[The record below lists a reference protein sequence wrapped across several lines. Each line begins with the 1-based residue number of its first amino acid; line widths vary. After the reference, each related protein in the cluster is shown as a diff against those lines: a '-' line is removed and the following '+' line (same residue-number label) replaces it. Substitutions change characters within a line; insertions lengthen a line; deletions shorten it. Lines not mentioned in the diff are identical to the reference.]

1 MGCNEETGLQEI
13 DGNHNIEI
21 LPNSS
26 KLQKISK
33 IDFSKNNNKYITN
46 CSNYF
51 KKEDKRQNF
60 SENILRIPSF
70 SEEFE
75 KLLQLKKEDMEWKSA
90 REIFGDD
97 VNIFGETTSM
107 NDIILG
113 PADNSYFVSAIS
125 SLSNYPNIILQL
137 FRTFKLPE
145 NGEPIEVC
153 IKIEGNW
160 TVIYLDDKFLVNKE
174 NNMPIFS
181 YSPTK
186 NIWGLIL
193 EKAWSK
199 IKGGYENILNGKSKD
214 VFDAFTPFR
223 ILEINLKKFE
233 EELFW
238 KYIKTSIEHNC
249 IITCVTKSNI
259 KGLDSIGFINRQ
271 SFSLLETQ
279 SDEKNKGEIIRNIK
293 LRNCLGDR
301 EVFQNN
307 IDDEMANLGIIKFE
321 ENGLFLIKYKNFLE
335 LFSSVTICVPS
346 SSLISYLI
354 DIPKEKANDFG
365 TLRLLIREESTINIS
380 LICKNQKELKTGE
393 LFKNIILIQLFKDKQ
408 KGNYINSSSNET
420 LSSLLSPGEYIIIY
434 NIDYNTSN
442 LNIAQPYSINVS
454 STKPIKFCFD
464 EPDNDLALLKYIMI
478 QKLKTYDKYEKI
490 LKDDFPVF
498 TGNKFESTSFAFFF
512 MKNNK
517 KEVKY
522 VKPSVYL
529 RNFRSIEGD
538 FPEAI
543 KMEKN
548 SVFFF
553 LFNRIKSKSA
563 FQTGANVIFY
573 KEAVD
578 NAFEPQ
584 PYDKIPD
591 RYCIEKEF
599 EEIKSNYE
607 FAVQDE

>member
-51 KKEDKRQNF
+51 KKDDKRQNF
-60 SENILRIPSF
+60 SENILTIPSF

-193 EKAWSK
+193 EKAW
-199 IKGGYENILNGKSKD
+199 
-214 VFDAFTPFR
+214 
-223 ILEINLKKFE
+223 
-233 EELFW
+233 
-238 KYIKTSIEHNC
+238 
-249 IITCVTKSNI
+249 
-259 KGLDSIGFINRQ
+259 
-271 SFSLLETQ
+271 
-279 SDEKNKGEIIRNIK
+279 
-293 LRNCLGDR
+293 
-301 EVFQNN
+301 
-307 IDDEMANLGIIKFE
+307 
-321 ENGLFLIKYKNFLE
+321 
-335 LFSSVTICVPS
+335 
-346 SSLISYLI
+346 
-354 DIPKEKANDFG
+354 
-365 TLRLLIREESTINIS
+365 
-380 LICKNQKELKTGE
+380 
-393 LFKNIILIQLFKDKQ
+393 
-408 KGNYINSSSNET
+408 
-420 LSSLLSPGEYIIIY
+420 
-434 NIDYNTSN
+434 
-442 LNIAQPYSINVS
+442 
-454 STKPIKFCFD
+454 
-464 EPDNDLALLKYIMI
+464 
-478 QKLKTYDKYEKI
+478 
-490 LKDDFPVF
+490 
-498 TGNKFESTSFAFFF
+498 
-512 MKNNK
+512 
-517 KEVKY
+517 
-522 VKPSVYL
+522 
-529 RNFRSIEGD
+529 
-538 FPEAI
+538 
-543 KMEKN
+543 
-548 SVFFF
+548 
-553 LFNRIKSKSA
+553 
-563 FQTGANVIFY
+563 
-573 KEAVD
+573 
-578 NAFEPQ
+578 
-584 PYDKIPD
+584 
-591 RYCIEKEF
+591 
-599 EEIKSNYE
+599 
-607 FAVQDE
+607 